1 MKPEIDFGYNDS
13 VAKPDTAAV
22 EEEKTNL
29 ETGETDTTKH
39 NEDVEDVT
47 AGGKE
52 QKPEEEKKEDKQS
65 STGEP
70 SNDDNDLNL
79 SEGDSIEI
87 DDQTYTVDKDGNLV
101 DSNNNIFKKA
111 EEVKDFLKEYQ
122 TSDETPAEI
131 DMDAVIKA
139 VGVNITDEN
148 NKPVSFD
155 NTPEGV
161 AAYLNNVIDV
171 RKNEYAEAGVNKL
184 LEQYPFVRDVI
195 NYYNVN
201 GSLEGIGQ
209 IQDRTSVEIDE
220 QNVNQQKQII
230 RDAWKE
236 FGRKGDVEKYI
247 NYLSETGGLLDAAK
261 DELNALKEADTAQRE
276 QMEQQARQ
284 AEEENTARL
293 VKYWNDVKTTID
305 NRTIGKY
312 KIPETIILN
321 RNGKNVTATPQDFFN
336 YVYQVDDK
344 GMSRY
349 MYDLQKDSAKEN
361 MDDELLRAWLKFT
374 GKGYDSLVELANAEK
389 EVKKLKLIKA
399 TATKKTIK
407 VTKNSDNKQDTQKID
422 FGYYS

>member
-1 MKPEIDFGYNDS
+1 MKPEIDFGYNDG
-13 VAKPDTAAV
+13 VVKPDAPVV
-22 EEEKTNL
+22 EEEKTDLTTGKEDNAKHDEDRDTIEEVEQKQ
-29 ETGETDTTKH
+29 ETGE
-39 NEDVEDVT
+39 
-47 AGGKE
+47 
-52 QKPEEEKKEDKQS
+52 QKEDDKPS
-65 STGEP
+65 PTGQP
-70 SNDDNDLNL
+70 SKEDNGLDLT
-79 SEGDSIEI
+79 EGDKIEL

-101 DSNNNIFKKA
+101 DDNNNIFKKA
-111 EEVKDFLKEYQ
+111 DEVKDFLKEYQ
-122 TSDETPAEI
+122 ASDDTTAEI

-184 LEQYPFVRDVI
+184 LEQYPFVKDII

-209 IQDRTSVEIDE
+209 IQDRTSIEVDE
-220 QNVNQQKQII
+220 NNVNQQKQII

-236 FGRKGDVEKYI
+236 FGRRGDVEKYI

-261 DELNALKEADTAQRE
+261 DELNALKESDIAQKE

-284 AEEENTARL
+284 AEEENNARL

-305 NRTIGKY
+305 NRTIAGY
-312 KIPETIILN
+312 KIPETIIISK
-321 RNGKNVTATPQDFFN
+321 NGKNVTATPQDFFN

-349 MYDLQKDSAKEN
+349 MYDLQKDSAEEN
-361 MDDELLRAWLKFT
+361 MNDELLRAWLKFT
-374 GKGYDSLVELANAEK
+374 GKGYNSLVELANAEK
-389 EVKKLKLIKA
+389 EVKKLKLTKA

-407 VTKNSDNKQDTQKID
+407 VTKNDNKQDAQKID